1 MIMNKGVHDKE
12 DTVEEKQ
19 ILTAIPVE
27 SKPIFWNT
35 TLRIDQP
42 IKIEAT
48 DATVQ
53 LQMIWLVIIFLLQD
67 PSKLKLKSNIE
78 HKYSAHNKL
87 EPLKWMPSLKYIV
100 AINT

>member
-12 DTVEEKQ
+12 ETVEEKQ

-53 LQMIWLVIIFLLQD
+53 LQMMPGHNLSSSRSLQAQ
-67 PSKLKLKSNIE
+67 IE
-78 HKYSAHNKL
+78 KQYRTQLFCS
-87 EPLKWMPSLKYIV
+87 
-100 AINT
+100 

>member
-1 MIMNKGVHDKE
+1 MNKGVHDKE
-12 DTVEEKQ
+12 ETVEEKQ
-19 ILTAIPVE
+19 IQQFLLNRNLFFEIH
-27 SKPIFWNT
+27 T

-53 LQMIWLVIIFLLQD
+53 LQMMVIIFLLQD

-78 HKYSAHNKL
+78 HNYSAHNKL
-87 EPLKWMPSLKYIV
+87 EPLK
-100 AINT
+100 

>member
-1 MIMNKGVHDKE
+1 MDDYEQRSPRQGRNSWRKTD
-12 DTVEEKQ
+12 
-19 ILTAIPVE
+19 TAIPVE

-53 LQMIWLVIIFLLQD
+53 LQMMAGHNLSYSRSLQAQ
-67 PSKLKLKSNIE
+67 IE
-78 HKYSAHNKL
+78 KQYRTQLFCS
-87 EPLKWMPSLKYIV
+87 
-100 AINT
+100 